1 MSKGLNILINT
12 SGTYEQ
18 LETFKDENITIKENV
33 KDFRDIKKVLTSLSK
48 SFTIP
53 ASKRNNRILGH
64 YYRNDLFNVDS
75 RALIDAKLTLND
87 ADYKFGNVSLE
98 DTKFKN
104 NEPYSYTIRFYG
116 NLTELNKKIGED
128 ELTDLDFSAYD
139 LQSPSFFNQFQ
150 SSSVSALNRPLVFPL
165 LSRDRRFLSH
175 SGDSTYSQTNGYTDA
190 PNVSYVNSTR
200 ISGYYGVV
208 EQDLVGALQSGAILD
223 AIEAKYGLNFTGVFN
238 DAGYIRDLRLL
249 LLKRGGDG
257 LDGGTLITKSVVNFT
272 PSNTYTRFETNSG
285 GFETFQIYE
294 YVNFFT
300 EYYGEVNFQVTTTAS
315 NFKVHLKR
323 NGETIETVE
332 DTNSHTITLDNS
344 NDNNS
349 VFTFETEASG
359 IATITINA
367 TVYAKKRAKSTI
379 TTQST
384 QAISGSASYTGSD
397 GDSYVVSDNLPQ
409 MKVIDFISDLIKR
422 FNIVAT
428 VDSDLNVDTQHF
440 DYYINQGNTI
450 DISKYV
456 DISGHKIG
464 RPNFHSG
471 IRFTTEKVET
481 IGEYGFQKVNG
492 RKYGELKFDLNTGD
506 GKLDGEMYK
515 VDLKSKMIP
524 IDQPVD
530 VNWGIIT
537 NFQSMIL
544 VDKKGEETQLAP
556 TFLYTKIMDNRY
568 IAYDNGSSVVQVNSF
583 IQIPS
588 EVYYENEDFDT
599 VSLGEFVVGNYF
611 ASEPSVILAPT
622 LNFKGANL
630 FNAFY
635 SKTISIAFGEASRRA
650 EYTAYLPIRFLST
663 LSTAD
668 IIVVANKKHI
678 IESYSTNFLT
688 GKTSFNLIQIDEATY
703 DLFTTQNV
711 TVVDTPYSKESS
723 YMSADT
729 GRATRLSTN
738 NTTTHN
744 VIGGDSGVYR
754 MSLV

>member
-139 LQSPSFFNQFQ
+139 ITTPNWQTQFQ
-150 SSSVSALNRPLVFPL
+150 SIGVASRRAVAFPL
-165 LSRDRRFLSH
+165 MSKDRRFLSH

-200 ISGYYGVV
+200 VDGHYGVI
-208 EQDLVGALQSGAILD
+208 EQDLVGAIWSGAILD

-257 LDGGTLITKSVVNFT
+257 LDGGTMISKNVANFT

-300 EYYGEVNFQVTTTAS
+300 KYYGEVNFQVTTTS
-315 NFKVHLKR
+315 TNFKVHLKR
-323 NGETIETVE
+323 NGETIETIE
-332 DTNSHTITLDNS
+332 DTSPHTITLDSS

-349 VFTFETEASG
+349 VFTFETETSG

-397 GDSYVVSDNLPQ
+397 GDSYIVSDNLPQ

-428 VDSDLNVDTQHF
+428 VDSDLNVDT
-440 DYYINQGNTI
+440 
-450 DISKYV
+450 
-456 DISGHKIG
+456 
-464 RPNFHSG
+464 
-471 IRFTTEKVET
+471 
-481 IGEYGFQKVNG
+481 
-492 RKYGELKFDLNTGD
+492 
-506 GKLDGEMYK
+506 
-515 VDLKSKMIP
+515 
-524 IDQPVD
+524 
-530 VNWGIIT
+530 
-537 NFQSMIL
+537 
-544 VDKKGEETQLAP
+544 
-556 TFLYTKIMDNRY
+556 
-568 IAYDNGSSVVQVNSF
+568 
-583 IQIPS
+583 
-588 EVYYENEDFDT
+588 
-599 VSLGEFVVGNYF
+599 
-611 ASEPSVILAPT
+611 
-622 LNFKGANL
+622 
-630 FNAFY
+630 
-635 SKTISIAFGEASRRA
+635 
-650 EYTAYLPIRFLST
+650 
-663 LSTAD
+663 
-668 IIVVANKKHI
+668 
-678 IESYSTNFLT
+678 
-688 GKTSFNLIQIDEATY
+688 
-703 DLFTTQNV
+703 
-711 TVVDTPYSKESS
+711 
-723 YMSADT
+723 
-729 GRATRLSTN
+729 
-738 NTTTHN
+738 
-744 VIGGDSGVYR
+744 
-754 MSLV
+754 